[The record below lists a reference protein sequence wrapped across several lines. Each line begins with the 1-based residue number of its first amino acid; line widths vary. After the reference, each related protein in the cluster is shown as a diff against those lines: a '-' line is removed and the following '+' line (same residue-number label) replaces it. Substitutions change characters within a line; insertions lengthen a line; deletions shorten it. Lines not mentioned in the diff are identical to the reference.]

1 METSK
6 KYYIV
11 YCEIPQELQHKFG
24 KVKFLSKDLKTFTG
38 AEDGAYIF
46 NEDSLKIWM
55 QRNKRPNYL
64 TKEVTEKVND
74 ELVKV
79 VENKIAEHKFED
91 EWEG

>member
-1 METSK
+1 METNR

-38 AEDGAYIF
+38 AEDSAYVF

-64 TKEVTEKVND
+64 TKEVTDGVLKK
-74 ELVKV
+74 LVETI
-79 VENKIAEHKFED
+79 ENKIAETKFED